1 MVSPSNSIRCEEY
14 TILSKIAFAIVLS
27 PIRPCQSLTGICE
40 VKIIEAERLSHDLT
54 LHFGVLSS
62 SCKDESEYIEKSKNL
77 AEKML
82 QIEDYKIE
90 DLLFGNVLPKDRLD
104 FTLKKI
110 IGNIEE
116 LKKIPMKNRH
126 YDF

>member
-1 MVSPSNSIRCEEY
+1 MD
-14 TILSKIAFAIVLS
+14 TDDLSKEAYASI
-27 PIRPCQSLTGICE
+27 
-40 VKIIEAERLSHDLT
+40 IIEAERLSHDLT

>member
-1 MVSPSNSIRCEEY
+1 MD
-14 TILSKIAFAIVLS
+14 TDDLSKEAYKSI
-27 PIRPCQSLTGICE
+27 
-40 VKIIEAERLSHDLT
+40 IIEAERLSHDLT

-62 SCKDESEYIEKSKNL
+62 NCKDESEYIEKSKNL
-77 AEKML
+77 AEKIL

-90 DLLFGNVLPKDRLD
+90 DLLFGNVLPRDQLE

-110 IGNIEE
+110 IGNIEK
-116 LKKIPMKNRH
+116 LKKIPIKKRH